1 MYIYYARKKE
11 EIPKRTEGDMLTAAA
26 LVDEG
31 YYVLISNSIYSDCK
45 MKDLEKT
52 EGKRARKKTY
62 RIGRKGQAKC
72 LIS

>member
-1 MYIYYARKKE
+1 MYIYYARKKA

-26 LVDEG
+26 LIDEG

-45 MKDLEKT
+45 MKDLEVA

-62 RIGRKGQAKC
+62 RIGRKGQKC